1 MDKTYQKFL
10 RAGIDLSSVGVER
23 RTYNE
28 PYDNFQF
35 VEQITRAHFYTPFGV
50 PLEHPLPLPLGEV
63 AEHSEDGEGKP

>member
-35 VEQITRAHFYTPFGV
+35 VASLWTASAVLCFCIA
-50 PLEHPLPLPLGEV
+50 
-63 AEHSEDGEGKP
+63 